1 MTAHPLSIAQILD
14 QPALMPLWP
23 NVGQALMQAE
33 STIYQL
39 AKEGRLP
46 FEVIRLGRRR
56 YARTVD
62 VQRWLGL
69 LPDNNEAAPG
79 ATGTA
84 SSEQPTQPA

>member
-1 MTAHPLSIAQILD
+1 MTGDSLSIAQILD

-69 LPDNNEAAPG
+69 LPDNSEPASG
-79 ATGTA
+79 ATETG
-84 SSEQPTQPA
+84 SSEQPTHTA